1 MKDSKANKSDKKQEQ
16 SQTKKPPDI
25 QHDPALK
32 ELLKRAM
39 KPEKETKRN

>member
-1 MKDSKANKSDKKQEQ
+1 MKDSKADKSVKKQEQ
-16 SQTKKPPDI
+16 SQTKKPHEI
-25 QHDPALK
+25 HHDPALK